1 MSFCID
7 SLLYLSIEDKNNQCH
22 LPWGT
27 DILSNII
34 KKINVRCV
42 GVDVHVG
49 DSWQVSKSGG
59 TSFPYYK
66 KTRHL
71 ASKYDSKPL
80 VKLKKNTACLNFSEQ
95 NGIGKREMCSV
106 SFEKLPFFPKKDK
119 KKNNVI
125 CSDVLIFYRILYQIH
140 G

>member
-1 MSFCID
+1 
-7 SLLYLSIEDKNNQCH
+7 
-22 LPWGT
+22 
-27 DILSNII
+27 
-34 KKINVRCV
+34 V
-42 GVDVHVG
+42 GEQAFH
-49 DSWQVSKSGG
+49 
-59 TSFPYYK
+59 TIK

-119 KKNNVI
+119 KKI
-125 CSDVLIFYRILYQIH
+125 M
-140 G
+140 